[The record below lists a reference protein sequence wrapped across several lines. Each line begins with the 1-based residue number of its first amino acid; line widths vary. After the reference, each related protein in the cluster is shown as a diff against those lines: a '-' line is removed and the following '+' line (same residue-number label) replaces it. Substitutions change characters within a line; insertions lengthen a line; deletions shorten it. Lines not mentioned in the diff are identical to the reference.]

1 MPLLRHLR
9 ATYNPWFI
17 IPFVL
22 WILAGAGIFIAFS
35 RDAIF
40 STVNQAHTPF
50 LDVFMWLATFIGDGI
65 GTAVILL
72 SMMFFFK
79 SCRNWWYV
87 IAATVC
93 TVAPALMIQV
103 IKNIVQAD
111 RPLQAYLS
119 TPELVRHL
127 SFWDAPHHN
136 SFPSGHS
143 GAVFSMCAFLSM
155 ILPAHRMQLGLGLFF
170 LALLVAYSRMYLAAH
185 FYADIFVGSI
195 LGTLGAILCM
205 ALVCRVSN
213 RSFRIVYARPNRN
226 LTRLN

>member
-1 MPLLRHLR
+1 ML
-9 ATYNPWFI
+9 
-17 IPFVL
+17 PFVL
-22 WILAGAGIFIAFS
+22 WMLLGAGIFAAFS

-50 LDVFMWLATFIGDGI
+50 LDMFMWLVTFVGDGI

-72 SMMFFFK
+72 SMMIFFK

-87 IAATVC
+87 LAATVC
-93 TVAPALMIQV
+93 TVAPALMIHA
-103 IKNIVQAD
+103 IKNIVHAD

-127 SFWDAPHHN
+127 SYWDDPHHN

-143 GAVFSMCAFLSM
+143 GAIFSMCAFLSM
-155 ILPAHRMQLGLGLFF
+155 ILPTHRMKLGLALFF

-185 FYADIFVGSI
+185 FYADIFVGSL
-195 LGTLGAILCM
+195 LGTLGAVLFM
-205 ALVCRVSN
+205 ALMRRLSK

-226 LTRLN
+226 ITP